1 MSHEEEQKE
10 FSHKKAQKAQKGS
23 GQASETIADEN
34 RSGQVSRTTIADEE
48 LEAAMERERGELEK
62 TWACPTGI
70 RGWFTD
76 TDHKSI
82 AIRYIVTAFV
92 FFVLGGLEAAL
103 MRIQL
108 ARPENHFL
116 SPDKYNQIFTVHGT
130 TMMFLFAVPIMT
142 AMGIYLVPLMVGAR
156 DVAFPRLNLFGY
168 FIYLFGGIFLYVGF
182 FLNTGPD
189 AGWFAYVP
197 LSGPGFS
204 PGKRVDVWAQ
214 MITFTEISAL
224 VGAIVVVG
232 TAFKMRAPGMTL
244 NRIPLFVWAQVI
256 TAFMIIFAM
265 PAVML
270 ASGLLA
276 SDRLIDTHFF
286 NPAEGGDAILYQ
298 HLFWFFGHPEVYIIF
313 IPALGFI
320 SPIIITFARR
330 KIFGHLALVLSL
342 ISTAFIGFGLWVHHM
357 FATPIPQMGQSFF
370 SAASMMIAIPSG
382 VQIFCWIA
390 TLWGG
395 KLNMKTPLYF
405 VLGFF
410 VIFVLGG
417 LTGVMQASV
426 PLDLQLHDTFFVVG
440 HFHYVLIG
448 GAVFPLFG
456 AFYYWFPK
464 WTGRMLSEWAGRWNF
479 WLMFVGFNLV
489 FFPMHILGLNGMPRR
504 VYTYLPETG
513 WGTLNL
519 IASIGAFI
527 LASGVA
533 VFVINVFWARRAGVI
548 AGNNPWAADSLE
560 WSITSPPPHYNFHN
574 IPVVQGR
581 YPIWQATE
589 DAPVVRGL
597 STTKRETLVTSV
609 MDAQPELRFDIPGPS
624 IWPVM
629 VALGAATALIPG
641 IFTPWAFLVGAI
653 LTGAALTCWF
663 FGDPNYENK
672 TARETGEHVQP
683 VSHTELRPEEV

>member
-1 MSHEEEQKE
+1 MSHELT
-10 FSHKKAQKAQKGS
+10 QKALTQKALS
-23 GQASETIADEN
+23 YTISDDE
-34 RSGQVSRTTIADEE
+34 
-48 LEAAMERERGELEK
+48 LAAQMERERAELER
-62 TWACPTGI
+62 TWAPPRGL

-76 TDHKSI
+76 TDHKRI
-82 AIRYIVTAFV
+82 ALRYIVTAFV
-92 FFVLGGLEAAL
+92 FFVFGGIEAAL

-108 ARPENHFL
+108 SRPDSHFL
-116 SPDKYNQIFTVHGT
+116 NPDLYNQIFTTHGT

-142 AMGIYLVPLMVGAR
+142 ALGIYLVPLMIGAR
-156 DVAFPRLNLFGY
+156 DVAYPRLNLYGY
-168 FIYLFGGIFLYVGF
+168 FVYLIGGILLYSGFL
-182 FLNTGPD
+182 LNTGPD
-189 AGWFAYVP
+189 TGWFSYVP
-197 LSGPGFS
+197 LAGPAFS
-204 PGKRVDVWAQ
+204 PGKRVDIWAQ

-224 VGAIVVVG
+224 AGAVIIVG
-232 TAFKMRAPGMTL
+232 TVFKMRAPGMTL
-244 NRIPLFVWAQVI
+244 NRLPLFVWAQLV
-256 TAFMIIFAM
+256 TSFMIIFAM

-270 ASGLLA
+270 ASSLLA

-370 SAASMMIAIPSG
+370 TAASMIIAIPSG

-395 KLNMKTPLYF
+395 KLQFKTPLIF

-410 VIFVLGG
+410 AIFIIGG
-417 LTGVMQASV
+417 LTGVMLASV
-426 PLDLQLHDTFFVVG
+426 PLDLQIHDTFFVVA
-440 HFHYVLIG
+440 HLHYVLIG
-448 GAVFPLFG
+448 GSVFPLFG

-464 WTGRMLSEWAGRWNF
+464 WTGRMLSERLGRWNF
-479 WLMFVGFNLV
+479 WLMFIGFNLV
-489 FFPMHILGLNGMPRR
+489 FFPMHKLGLNGMPRR

-527 LASGVA
+527 LATGVLVFIVNA
-533 VFVINVFWARRAGVI
+533 VWALRAGAV
-548 AGNNPWAADSLE
+548 AGDNPWAAESLE
-560 WSITSPPPHYNFHN
+560 WATTSPPQHYNFHN
-574 IPVVQGR
+574 IPVVQGL
-581 YPIWQATE
+581 YPLWQAPE
-589 DAPVVRGL
+589 EQAVVRGL

-609 MDAQPELRFDIPGPS
+609 LDAQPELRFEIPGPS
-624 IWPVM
+624 IWPLM
-629 VALGAATALIPG
+629 LALATGVTFIVG
-641 IFTPWAFLVGAI
+641 IFTPWAFLAGAI
-653 LTGAALTCWF
+653 LVGATLTAWF
-663 FGDPNYENK
+663 FGDPNYENRPGRDNEEK
-672 TARETGEHVQP
+672 SKQVASGELQP
-683 VSHTELRPEEV
+683 KEV

>member
-1 MSHEEEQKE
+1 
-10 FSHKKAQKAQKGS
+10 
-23 GQASETIADEN
+23 
-34 RSGQVSRTTIADEE
+34 
-48 LEAAMERERGELEK
+48 
-62 TWACPTGI
+62 
-70 RGWFTD
+70 
-76 TDHKSI
+76 
-82 AIRYIVTAFV
+82 
-92 FFVLGGLEAAL
+92 
-103 MRIQL
+103 
-108 ARPENHFL
+108 
-116 SPDKYNQIFTVHGT
+116 
-130 TMMFLFAVPIMT
+130 
-142 AMGIYLVPLMVGAR
+142 
-156 DVAFPRLNLFGY
+156 
-168 FIYLFGGIFLYVGF
+168 
-182 FLNTGPD
+182 
-189 AGWFAYVP
+189 
-197 LSGPGFS
+197 
-204 PGKRVDVWAQ
+204 
-214 MITFTEISAL
+214 
-224 VGAIVVVG
+224 
-232 TAFKMRAPGMTL
+232 MRAPGMTL

>member
-1 MSHEEEQKE
+1 MSHEEAQKE
-10 FSHKKAQKAQKGS
+10 FSHKKAQKAQERR
-23 GQASETIADEN
+23 QAL
-34 RSGQVSRTTIADEE
+34 RTTVTDEE
-48 LEAAMERERGELEK
+48 LAAAMEREREELEK
-62 TWACPTGI
+62 TWACPIGI

-92 FFVLGGLEAAL
+92 FFLLGGLEAVL

-116 SPDKYNQIFTVHGT
+116 GPDKYNQIFTVHGT

-168 FIYLFGGIFLYVGF
+168 FIYLIGGIFLYAGF

-189 AGWFAYVP
+189 AGWFSYVP

-224 VGAIVVVG
+224 VGAIIIIG

-244 NRIPLFVWAQVI
+244 NRMPLFVWAQVI
-256 TAFMIIFAM
+256 TSFMIIFAM

-330 KIFGHLALVLSL
+330 KIFGHTAMVLSL
-342 ISTAFIGFGLWVHHM
+342 ISTGFIGFGLWVHHM

-370 SAASMMIAIPSG
+370 TAASMMIAIPTG

-395 KLNMKTPLYF
+395 KLNIKTPLLF

-410 VIFVLGG
+410 AIFIVGG
-417 LTGVMQASV
+417 LTGVMLASV
-426 PLDLQLHDTFFVVG
+426 PLDLQIHDTFFVVA
-440 HFHYVLIG
+440 HLHYVLIG
-448 GAVFPLFG
+448 GSVFPLFG
-456 AFYYWFPK
+456 ALYYWFPK
-464 WTGRMLSEWAGRWNF
+464 WTGRMLSESAGRWNF
-479 WLMFVGFNLV
+479 WLMFIGFNLV
-489 FFPMHILGLNGMPRR
+489 FFPMHKLGLNGMPRR

-519 IASIGAFI
+519 IASLGA
-527 LASGVA
+527 LVLGAGVV
-533 VFVINVFWARRAGVI
+533 VFVVNVFWARRAGVI
-548 AGNNPWAADSLE
+548 AGDNPWAADSLE
-560 WSITSPPPHYNFHN
+560 WSVTSPPPHYNFHN

-589 DAPVVRGL
+589 DAPVIRGL
-597 STTKRETLVTSV
+597 STTKREGLVTSV

-624 IWPVM
+624 IWPLL
-629 VALGAATALIPG
+629 VALGATTALIPG

-672 TARETGEHVQP
+672 TARETGERVQP
-683 VSHTELRPEEV
+683 VSHTELRPKEV